1 MKNKPFL
8 PLLGLLLA
16 ASLLLN
22 SCAPSPATPAAQPAP
37 AEPTISEP
45 TLPVGIT
52 LTDGLG
58 RSITLDSPPQRIVS
72 LAPSNTEILFA
83 IGAGTQVVGRD
94 EFSNYPE
101 SALDLPSVG
110 GSWGNYNAEAI
121 VDLKPDLVLAAE
133 INPPEL
139 VESLEKLG
147 LTVFLLPNPT
157 DIEGIYQIMET
168 SARLTGHE
176 AETAVLVES
185 LRERVEAV
193 TSQTSGLTDRPL
205 VFYELDSTEP
215 NAPYTAGPGTFV
227 ELLIEMAGGTNT
239 GSAMESPWAQISL
252 EQLVVLD
259 PEIILLGDS
268 AYGVT
273 PESVAARV
281 GWESIS
287 AVVNGK
293 VYPFNDDLAS
303 RPGPRMVDGLEEM
316 AKLIQPE
323 VFK

>member
-1 MKNKPFL
+1 MKKKPL
-8 PLLGLLLA
+8 YPLLGLLLA
-16 ASLLLN
+16 ASLLLS
-22 SCAPSPATPAAQPAP
+22 SCSTSLATPAAQPAP
-37 AEPTISEP
+37 AEPTPPAS
-45 TLPVGIT
+45 IT

-58 RSITLDSPPQRIVS
+58 RSVTLEGNPQRIVS

-83 IGAGTQVVGRD
+83 IGAGQQVVGRD

-101 SALDLPSVG
+101 QSLALPSVG
-110 GSWGNYNAEAI
+110 GSWGNYNTEAI
-121 VDLKPDLVLAAE
+121 VELNPDLVLAAE

-139 VESLEKLG
+139 VESLEKLD

-168 SARLTGHE
+168 AAQLTGHE
-176 AETAVLVES
+176 AETALLVES

-193 TSQTSGLTDRPL
+193 TSQTLGLTDRPS

-215 NAPYTAGPGTFV
+215 NAPYTAGAGTFV
-227 ELLIEMAGGTNT
+227 ELLIEMAGGTNI
-239 GSAMESPWAQISL
+239 GSAMDSQWAQISL

-259 PEIILLGDS
+259 PQIILLGDS

-273 PESVAARV
+273 PESVATRA

-287 AVVNGK
+287 AVVEDRI
-293 VYPFNDDLAS
+293 YPFNDDLAS
-303 RPGPRMVDGLEEM
+303 RPGPRMVDGLEAM
-316 AKLIQPE
+316 ARLIQPE

>member
-1 MKNKPFL
+1 MKIQ
-8 PLLGLLLA
+8 PLSRLLSLLFITILLLTA
-16 ASLLLN
+16 
-22 SCAPSPATPAAQPAP
+22 CAPAP
-37 AEPTISEP
+37 AEPAAPPASVEP
-45 TLPVGIT
+45 TLSPSNT

-58 RSITLDSPPQRIVS
+58 RTITLDGPPQRIVS

-83 IGAGTQVVGRD
+83 IGAGSQVVGRD
-94 EFSNYPE
+94 EFTNYPE
-101 SALDLPSVG
+101 EALALPNVG

-121 VDLKPDLVLAAE
+121 VDLNPDLVLAAE

-147 LTVFLLPNPT
+147 LTVFWLPNPT
-157 DIEGIYQIMET
+157 DIDGIYEIMET
-168 SARLTGHE
+168 VAGLTGHE

-185 LRERVEAV
+185 LKDRVEAV
-193 TSQTSGLTDRPL
+193 TSKTSSLTDKPA

-215 NAPYTAGPGTFV
+215 NAPYTAGAGTFV
-227 ELLIEMAGGTNT
+227 ELLIENAGGTNI
-239 GSAMESPWAQISL
+239 GSAMDSPWAQISL
-252 EQLVVLD
+252 EQLVVMD

-273 PESVAARV
+273 PESVAARA

-287 AVVNGK
+287 AVKNEA

-303 RPGPRMVDGLEEM
+303 RPGPRMVDGLEAM
-316 AKLIQPE
+316 ARLIHPE

>member
-1 MKNKPFL
+1 MKNMPL
-8 PLLGLLLA
+8 YPLLALLLVGGLLLGG
-16 ASLLLN
+16 
-22 SCAPSPATPAAQPAP
+22 CASPATPAAQPEPVEP
-37 AEPTISEP
+37 AIPAT
-45 TLPVGIT
+45 IT

-58 RSITLDSPPQRIVS
+58 RSITLESPPQRIVS

-83 IGAGTQVVGRD
+83 IGAGPQVVGRD
-94 EFSNYPE
+94 EFSNYPTE
-101 SALDLPSVG
+101 AMDLPSVG
-110 GSWGNYNAEAI
+110 GSWGNYNSEAI
-121 VDLKPDLVLAAE
+121 VELNPDLVLAAE

-147 LTVFLLPNPT
+147 LTVYLLPNPT

-168 SARLTGHE
+168 AALLSGHE
-176 AETAVLVES
+176 AETAILVES
-185 LRERVEAV
+185 LRERVDAV
-193 TSQTSGLTDRPL
+193 ISQTSQITDRPS

-215 NAPYTAGPGTFV
+215 NAPYTAGAGTFV
-227 ELLIEMAGGTNT
+227 ELLIEMAGGNNI
-239 GSAMESPWAQISL
+239 GSAMDSPWAQISL

-273 PESVAARV
+273 PEMVAARN

-287 AVVNGK
+287 AVANDR
-293 VYPFNDDLAS
+293 VYPFDDDLAS

-316 AKLIQPE
+316 ARLIQPE

>member
-1 MKNKPFL
+1 MKNMPIKSLLILFL
-8 PLLGLLLA
+8 F

-22 SCAPSPATPAAQPAP
+22 SCTTSPAEPVAQPTP
-37 AEPTISEP
+37 AEPTLQAS
-45 TLPVGIT
+45 IT

-58 RSITLDSPPQRIVS
+58 RSLTLEGPPQRIVS

-83 IGAGTQVVGRD
+83 IGAGQQVVGRD

-101 SALDLPSVG
+101 DALALPSVG
-110 GSWGNYNAEAI
+110 GSWGNYNTEAI
-121 VDLKPDLVLAAE
+121 VELNPDLVLAAE

-147 LTVFLLPNPT
+147 LTVYLLPNPT
-157 DIEGIYQIMET
+157 DIDGIYQIMET
-168 SARLTGHE
+168 AALLTWRQ
-176 AETAVLVES
+176 AETTILVQS
-185 LRERVEAV
+185 LKERVEAV
-193 TSQTSGLTDRPL
+193 TNQTSGLTDRPA

-215 NAPYTAGPGTFV
+215 NAPYTAGAGTFV
-227 ELLIEMAGGTNT
+227 ELLIEMAGGTNI
-239 GSAMESPWAQISL
+239 GNAMDSPWAQISL

-259 PEIILLGDS
+259 PDIILLGDS

-273 PESVAARV
+273 PESVGARA

-287 AVVNGK
+287 AVANAR
-293 VYPFNDDLAS
+293 VYPFDDDLAS
-303 RPGPRMVDGLEEM
+303 RPGPRMVDGLEAM
-316 AKLIQPE
+316 ARLIQPE

>member
-1 MKNKPFL
+1 MKNMPIKSLLILFL
-8 PLLGLLLA
+8 F

-22 SCAPSPATPAAQPAP
+22 SCTTSPAEPVAQPAP
-37 AEPTISEP
+37 AEPTLQAS
-45 TLPVGIT
+45 IT

-58 RSITLDSPPQRIVS
+58 RSLTLEGPPQRIVS

-83 IGAGTQVVGRD
+83 IGAGQQVVGRD

-101 SALDLPSVG
+101 DALALPSVG
-110 GSWGNYNAEAI
+110 GSWGNYNTEAI
-121 VDLKPDLVLAAE
+121 VELNPDLVLAAE

-147 LTVFLLPNPT
+147 LTVYLLPNPT
-157 DIEGIYQIMET
+157 DIDGIYQIMET
-168 SARLTGHE
+168 AALLTWRQE
-176 AETAVLVES
+176 ETTILVQS
-185 LRERVEAV
+185 LKERVEAV
-193 TSQTSGLTDRPL
+193 TNQTSGLTDRPA

-215 NAPYTAGPGTFV
+215 NAPYTAGAGTFV
-227 ELLIEMAGGTNT
+227 ELLIEMAGGTNI
-239 GSAMESPWAQISL
+239 GSAMDSPWAQISL

-259 PEIILLGDS
+259 PDIILLGDS

-273 PESVAARV
+273 PESVGARA

-287 AVVNGK
+287 AVANAR
-293 VYPFNDDLAS
+293 VYPFDDDLAS
-303 RPGPRMVDGLEEM
+303 RPGPRMVDGLEAM
-316 AKLIQPE
+316 ARLIQPE